1 MISVRGGLSSLF
13 ERPSIRCDARPRD
26 PLAHSGTLKGHRER
40 DAGMATNPV
49 ASAAIAAKRR
59 GEFCPPRPDVIS
71 LAPGAEP
78 PIARLEK
85 A

>member
-1 MISVRGGLSSLF
+1 
-13 ERPSIRCDARPRD
+13 
-26 PLAHSGTLKGHRER
+26 
-40 DAGMATNPV
+40 MATNPV

-78 PIARLEK
+78 PIARLENSL
-85 A
+85 AGDPSEVTALGIRH